1 MLERTIRTY
10 LNTRIEEGFT
20 FLTEFRLMR
29 MILVMTMMFR
39 TIPKTASPPEEF
51 FIKTIYYIVG
61 QVGVDKKWRKVQ
73 RKV

>member
-39 TIPKTASPPEEF
+39 TIPKTASPPEESLL
-51 FIKTIYYIVG
+51 KPYYIVG
-61 QVGVDKKWRKVQ
+61 QVGDDKKWRKVQ
-73 RKV
+73 RKL